1 MSWSGAQLHKSADSG
16 ATYEAA
22 LSTTA
27 AATIGRAATLLADF
41 SGGNVFDHLS
51 SVSVVLLSGGPL
63 ISYTQAQVLNGA
75 GTCVLG
81 IAGRWEVIQYMTAT
95 LTAANTYTLTGLLR
109 GRRGSEWAQGLHAVG
124 DTFVLADAQSWKRP
138 NPGTA
143 QIGLARLY
151 KGVTFR
157 AALGSVTAQAF
168 TNSAVGLECYAPV
181 RLTGTRDGSNN
192 LTLNWIRRTRI
203 GGEWRDFVNIQIGE
217 ASELYDVEIYSSAA
231 FTTLLRT
238 FSGLTT
244 PTASYTAVE
253 QSADGYTPGDTIYV
267 RVFQISSIVGR
278 GYKLEG
284 SV

>member
-1 MSWSGAQLHKSADSG
+1 MSWSGAQLHKSADAG
-16 ATYEAA
+16 ATYEAV
-22 LSTTA
+22 LSSTA
-27 AATIGRAATLLADF
+27 AATIGSAATLLADF
-41 SGGNVFDHLS
+41 AGGNVFDHLS
-51 SVSVVLLSGGPL
+51 SVSVVLRSGGPL
-63 ISYTQAQVLNGA
+63 LSYSTLQVLNGA

-81 IAGRWEVIQYMTAT
+81 IAGRWEVLQYTTAT

-151 KGVTFR
+151 RGVTFR
-157 AALGSVTAQAF
+157 AALGSATAQAF

-192 LTLNWIRRTRI
+192 LTINWIRRTRLD
-203 GGEWRDFVNIQIGE
+203 GAWRDFVDAGIGE
-217 ASELYDVEIYSSAA
+217 TSLRFDVEIWNSGY
-231 FTTLLRT
+231 TTLLRT
-238 FSGLTT
+238 FSSLAASTT
-244 PTASYTAVE
+244 PYSAAE
-253 QSADGYTPGDTIYV
+253 QTTDGTTPGDPVYV
-267 RVFQISSIVGR
+267 RVYQISPTVGR

-284 SV
+284 VA